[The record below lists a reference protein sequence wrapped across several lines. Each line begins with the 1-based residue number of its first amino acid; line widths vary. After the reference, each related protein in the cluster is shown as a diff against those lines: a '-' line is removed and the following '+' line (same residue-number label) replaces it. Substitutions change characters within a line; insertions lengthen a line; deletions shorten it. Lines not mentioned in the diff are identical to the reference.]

1 MGVIKD
7 YNNTKKD
14 AVTTSDNIGR
24 KQSITFLT
32 EKGLYKVLL

>member
-24 KQSITFLT
+24 K
-32 EKGLYKVLL
+32 KVYIKCCCSV